1 MRLPSGATVA
11 LFWICAAAALI
22 SQLSLLR
29 SALAPPAE
37 APAER
42 AVHARSSRVAEL
54 VWAVLPALALA
65 ATFVWAWH
73 LVADAASGAS

>member
-11 LFWICAAAALI
+11 LFWICAAAALV
-22 SQLSLLR
+22 SQLALLR

-42 AVHARSSRVAEL
+42 AVHARSSRWAEL
-54 VWAVLPALALA
+54 GWAVLPALVLA
-65 ATFVWAWH
+65 ATFVWAWRQ
-73 LVADAASGAS
+73 VAGASMGTP